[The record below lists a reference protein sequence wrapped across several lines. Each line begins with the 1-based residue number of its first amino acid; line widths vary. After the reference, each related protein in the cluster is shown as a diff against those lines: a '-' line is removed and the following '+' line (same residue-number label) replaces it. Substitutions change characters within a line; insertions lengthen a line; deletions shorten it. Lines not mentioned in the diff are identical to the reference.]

1 MAKRR
6 KLRLSK
12 TAEADIAKIDFYSFE
27 KWGETTAQAYMAEI
41 EARLISICETPLIGV
56 DRSDLRPGYR
66 AVLSGRHLIYYR
78 ADDEFVH
85 VLTILHHSQDH
96 ETFLSEADED

>member
-1 MAKRR
+1 MAKPR

-12 TAEADIAKIDFYSFE
+12 TAQADIEKIDIYSFE
-27 KWGETTAQAYMAEI
+27 KWGEATAQAYMAEI

-56 DRSDLRPGYR
+56 DRSDLRSGYR

-78 ADDEFVH
+78 ADDEFIY
-85 VLTILHHSQDH
+85 VLAILHHSQDY
-96 ETFLSEADED
+96 ETFLSEANED

>member
-1 MAKRR
+1 MAKPR

-12 TAEADIAKIDFYSFE
+12 TAQADIEKIDIYSFE

-41 EARLISICETPLIGV
+41 EARLISICEMPLIGV
-56 DRSDLRPGYR
+56 DRPDLRPGYR

-78 ADDEFVH
+78 ADDEFIY

-96 ETFLSEADED
+96 GAFLEEAEED

>member
-12 TAEADIAKIDFYSFE
+12 TAEADIEKIDFYSFE
-27 KWGETTAQAYMAEI
+27 KWGETVAQAYMAEL
-41 EARLISICETPLIGV
+41 EARLISLCDTPLIGV

-78 ADDEFVH
+78 ADDEFIH
-85 VLTILHHSQDH
+85 VLTILHHSQDQ
-96 ETFLSEADED
+96 EAFLNEAEED